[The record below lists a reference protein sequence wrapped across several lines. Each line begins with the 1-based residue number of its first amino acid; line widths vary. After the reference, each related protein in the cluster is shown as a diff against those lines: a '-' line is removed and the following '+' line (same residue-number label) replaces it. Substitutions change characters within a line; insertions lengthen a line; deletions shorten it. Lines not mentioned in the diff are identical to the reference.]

1 MTGSSRDEPCE
12 VAIHRVDRE
21 DQGTLQTVR
30 DRGDRGR
37 SDRDTLEEVDVRA
50 EGVGDRGLDRVGVRH
65 RDEDG
70 ARMTLDESRQGG
82 HDPRLHLGERLAT
95 GEAEAAWMPLNGPP
109 LGPAR
114 DPFQRPAGPGADV
127 ELDEPALD
135 AEGETA
141 RPGDG
146 GRGLTRALERRGV
159 DRRDLREI

>member
-1 MTGSSRDEPCE
+1 
-12 VAIHRVDRE
+12 RE

-37 SDRDTLEEVDVRA
+37 SDRDTLEEVEVRA

-82 HDPRLHLGERLAT
+82 HDPRLHLGERLAPR
-95 GEAEAAWMPLNGPP
+95 EAEAARMALNDSP

-114 DPFQRPAGPGADV
+114 DPLHRPAGPGAAV
-127 ELDEPALD
+127 ELAESALD
-135 AEGETA
+135 ADGEAA
-141 RPGDG
+141 RPADR
-146 GRGLTRALERRGV
+146 GRGLAG
-159 DRRDLREI
+159 